1 MPDISIKHIARTVLL
16 LAVSITIASCSSSPE
31 ITSKGNIS
39 FADLARRVNES
50 AGRLSSLN
58 AEGEI
63 SIDTPS
69 LSNTGSLIV
78 SINRPD
84 SLYTKIE
91 GPFGIDIADVLVT
104 RNEFTYYNAT
114 ENKVIR
120 GPSTQR
126 NLGIILKMK
135 VEFDDLV
142 NALSGSF
149 IISSKDTS
157 NYSISQGDNHYLLEQ
172 TIGSST
178 VRYRINSEYFY
189 VTRIQSY
196 DSYGKMTLEITYD
209 EFYESDGI
217 YFPKKINLVRPKE
230 KQYIWVNYKIEDFN
244 PGKLS
249 YRLKI
254 PGSAKKV
261 QW

>member
-1 MPDISIKHIARTVLL
+1 MVAIAVTV
-16 LAVSITIASCSSSPE
+16 ASCSSAPE
-31 ITSKGNIS
+31 LTRKSRITFS
-39 FADLARRVNES
+39 DLAKRVNES

-63 SIDTPS
+63 SIDTPT
-69 LSNTGSLIV
+69 LSNTGSLTV

-104 RNEFTYYNAT
+104 RNEFTYYNAS

-157 NYSISQGDNHYLLEQ
+157 NYSISEVEDHYLLEQ
-172 TIGSST
+172 KVGSST
-178 VRYRINSEYFY
+178 IRYRINSEYFY

-196 DSYGKMTLEITYD
+196 DSNGKMMLDITYD

-230 KQYIWVNYKIEDFN
+230 KQYIWVSYKIEDFN

>member
-1 MPDISIKHIARTVLL
+1 MVAVAVTV
-16 LAVSITIASCSSSPE
+16 ASCSSSPE
-31 ITSKGNIS
+31 LTNKSRIS
-39 FADLARRVNES
+39 FADLSRRVNES

-63 SIDTPS
+63 SIDTPT
-69 LSNTGSLIV
+69 LSNTGSLTV

-104 RNEFTYYNAT
+104 RNEFTYYNAS

-149 IISSKDTS
+149 IISDKDTS
-157 NYSISQGDNHYLLEQ
+157 NYSISEGEDHYLLEQ
-172 TIGSST
+172 IVGSST
-178 VRYRINSEYFY
+178 IRYKINSEYFY

-196 DSYGKMTLEITYD
+196 DSKGKMVLEITYD

-217 YFPKKINLVRPKE
+217 YFPKKIHLVRPKE
-230 KQYIWVNYKIEDFN
+230 KQYIWVSYKIEDFN

-254 PGSAKKV
+254 PGSARKI

>member
-1 MPDISIKHIARTVLL
+1 MKHVTHYLL
-16 LAVSITIASCSSSPE
+16 LLILAVSITSCTSAPE
-31 ITSKGNIS
+31 ITSNGSIT
-39 FADLARRVNES
+39 FADLARKVNEN
-50 AGRLSSLN
+50 AGRLLSLN

-63 SIDTPS
+63 SIDSPT
-69 LSNTGSLIV
+69 LSNTGSLTV
-78 SINRPD
+78 SISRPD

-104 RNEFTYYNAT
+104 RNEFVYYNAT
-114 ENKVIR
+114 DNKVIR

-135 VEFDDLV
+135 VEFDDLL

-149 IISSKDTS
+149 MITNKDTS
-157 NYSISQGDNHYLLEQ
+157 DYKISRGENEYLLEQ
-172 TIGSST
+172 KAGATMN
-178 VRYRINSEYFY
+178 RYWIDNEAFY
-189 VTRIQSY
+189 ITRIQSY
-196 DSYGKMTLEITYD
+196 DINGKMKLEITYD

-217 YFPKKINLVRPKE
+217 YFPKKITLTRPKE
-230 KQYIWVNYKIEDFN
+230 KQYVWVNYKIENLN
-244 PGKLS
+244 PGKMQ
-249 YRLKI
+249 YKLKI